1 MLGDIAGAEAQH
13 PAADPMHSGNQVEQR
28 GLAGAVGADQ
38 AVHASAPHR
47 KINGID
53 GQEAAEAACHAARLE
68 QPRVVLRG
76 GAHGAASLRG
86 GSLSAKRVDTSPTR
100 RTNVAQS
107 AASPPSPNSMGAI
120 KIAPNTRI
128 RDAPI
133 ARKSAGKP
141 PTTAAPRM
149 APARLPTPPIT
160 TMMRISIDFQN
171 MKSFGAR

>member
-1 MLGDIAGAEAQH
+1 MLRDIAGAEAQH
-13 PAADPMHSGNQVEQR
+13 PAADPMRSGNQVEQC
-28 GLAGAVGADQ
+28 GLAGAVGTDQ

-53 GQEAAEAACHAARLE
+53 GQEAAEATCQAARLQ
-68 QPRVVLRG
+68 QPRVVVRG

-86 GSLSAKRVDTSPTR
+86 ESLSAKRVDTSPTR

-107 AASPPSPNSMGAI
+107 ATSPPSPNSMVAI
-120 KIAPNTRI
+120 KIPPNPSNRKS
-128 RDAPI
+128 PI
-133 ARKSAGKP
+133 ARKYSGKP
-141 PTTAAPRM
+141 TPTAAPRM

-171 MKSFGAR
+171 VKSFGAR

>member
-53 GQEAAEAACHAARLE
+53 SQEAAEAACHAARLE
-68 QPRVVLRG
+68 QPRVVVRAG
-76 GAHGAASLRG
+76 VHGAVSLRG
-86 GSLSAKRVDTSPTR
+86 GSLSAKRLDTSPTR

-107 AASPPSPNSMGAI
+107 AASPPSPNSMVAI
-120 KIAPNTRI
+120 KIAPNTSI
-128 RDAPI
+128 R
-133 ARKSAGKP
+133 
-141 PTTAAPRM
+141 
-149 APARLPTPPIT
+149 
-160 TMMRISIDFQN
+160 
-171 MKSFGAR
+171 